1 MQLDWYRLLLSV
13 IENVPLDSIDATLYY
28 LSEPDEG
35 VRELTARAKTE
46 QEILA
51 ELSSGIPKQ
60 SDND

>member
-35 VRELTARAKTE
+35 VRELTARAKTDRRS
-46 QEILA
+46 LP
-51 ELSSGIPKQ
+51 S
-60 SDND
+60 